1 MTKIF
6 LALMSLSW
14 LSIAAITDH
23 YLPWLSWHSEA
34 LATMS
39 LIFGCFAYIS
49 AVPRNERN
57 TGLPMSCAPPLL
69 VLAVA
74 ALQATSGLLL
84 YPSDTILLA
93 LYVVQYVLSCYLGY
107 ELMTRGSGLQKR
119 TLETGAA
126 FFSVFGLILAA
137 ETFSRALDAGWLSNW
152 IAGVGPMRRPGSNLS
167 QPNHLATML
176 GWAYVSLL
184 YLYSREKI
192 NGILLSA
199 SAALVLMA
207 LAITESRTG
216 FVSLFLL
223 TTLAIGM
230 GLARD
235 SREKS
240 FLIAGFILYVFVF
253 VSWPRLWEYIN
264 LLEDTKAGVNAT
276 TSGRS
281 QLWAEALEAI
291 KNNLIAG
298 SGYRQF
304 ALAHMSVIADQD
316 NVLVATY
323 PHNLVL
329 DIIIWFGVPIA
340 MLLFGLMFRWLVT
353 MTLATKDLQG
363 KLLLLF
369 LMPII
374 THSFLEYPY
383 TYTYFL
389 IPVGFV
395 VGAIE
400 GKVAVT
406 RLLKKISIMNG
417 TLVLVFATL
426 ASYVAYEYFQL
437 EENLRLARFASAKV
451 GEDPVGHVDFD
462 PIVLTQLGELVNTA
476 RYKPHCNMRSD
487 EIARIYRVSRIFPWQ
502 ATLGKYAAVAK
513 LNGMPTEYERTMI
526 IIKAY
531 YGQGGAY
538 KVEERIL
545 DYEEECNK

>member
-1 MTKIF
+1 MTKIL
-6 LALMSLSW
+6 LALMILSW
-14 LSIAAITDH
+14 LLIAAITDH
-23 YLPWLSWHSEA
+23 YLPWLSWHGEA

-57 TGLPMSCAPPLL
+57 MGLPMSCAPPLL

-74 ALQATSGLLL
+74 ALQAISGLLL

-107 ELMTRGSGLQKR
+107 ELMTHGSGLQRR

-176 GWAYVSLL
+176 GWTYVSLL
-184 YLYSREKI
+184 YLYSIEKI

-199 SAALVLMA
+199 SATLVLMA

-216 FVSLFLL
+216 LVSLFLL

-230 GLARD
+230 GLARN
-235 SREKS
+235 SRERCL
-240 FLIAGFILYVFVF
+240 LIAGFIFYVFIF

-264 LLEDTKAGVNAT
+264 LLEDTKAGINAT

-291 KNNLIAG
+291 QKNLIAG

-304 ALAHMSVIADQD
+304 ALAHMSVIGDQD

-323 PHNLVL
+323 SHNLVL
-329 DIIIWFGVPIA
+329 DIVIWFGMPFA
-340 MLLFGLMFRWLVT
+340 MLLFGLMSRWLVT
-353 MTLATKDLQG
+353 MTSAIKDLLG

-369 LMPII
+369 LIPLI

-383 TYTYFL
+383 TYTYFV

-400 GKVAVT
+400 GKVAVS

-437 EENLRLARFASAKV
+437 EEDLRLARFASAKV
-451 GEDPVGHVDFD
+451 GEDPIGHVDFD
-462 PIVLTQLGELVNTA
+462 PFVLTQLGELVNTA

-513 LNGMPTEYERTMI
+513 LNAMLTEYERTMI

-538 KVEERIL
+538 KVEERIV
-545 DYEEECNK
+545 DYEKGCNK